1 VETQLAIVRAVNIGA
16 SLLAF
21 GQLAFLQFVAPGRVA
36 PPRFM
41 ATVSWSLAAI
51 LASALAW
58 LALEALNMSGLPL
71 AEALAPGTLGT
82 VLTQTLFGKLWLAR
96 AACIAVLAAL
106 LMLTR
111 AREDSGNSSW
121 PAFIAAG
128 VLLVMLAGMGHA
140 AAGSGSAVAA
150 RLAVDG
156 LHLVAAGAWLGA
168 LPPLILVIGEA
179 MAGTDAR
186 AYDAAR
192 GATQRFSAL
201 GVASVGTLL
210 LTGIASSFFALHD
223 LPALYESDYGTLL
236 LAKVALFVVM
246 VALATVN
253 RFVLA
258 PRLDAHQARPSLLAL
273 RRNAIA
279 ELLLG
284 LAVVCVVAKLGITMP
299 DNEHEHH
306 HHHHESAAA
315 SAAQV

>member
-1 VETQLAIVRAVNIGA
+1 
-16 SLLAF
+16 
-21 GQLAFLQFVAPGRVA
+21 VA

-82 VLTQTLFGKLWLAR
+82 VITQTLFGKLWLVR
-96 AACIAVLAAL
+96 VACVAVLAAL
-106 LMLTR
+106 LLLVPR
-111 AREDSGNSSW
+111 REDGGDSSW

-128 VLLVMLAGMGHA
+128 VLLVVLAGMGHA
-140 AAGSGSAVAA
+140 AAGSGWAVVA

-156 LHLVAAGAWLGA
+156 VHLVAAGAWLGA
-168 LPPLILVIGEA
+168 LPPLILVIGEG
-179 MAGTDAR
+179 MAPTDAG

-223 LPALYESDYGTLL
+223 LPALYESDYGRLL
-236 LAKVALFVVM
+236 LAKVALFVAM
-246 VALATVN
+246 LALATVN
-253 RFVLA
+253 RFVLT
-258 PRLDAHQARPSLLAL
+258 PRLDAREPRSALRAL

-284 LAVVCVVAKLGITMP
+284 FAVVCVVSKLGITMP

-315 SAAQV
+315 TPAQV